1 MSQEQQVTAP
11 EHEPDAKAV
20 LNGGLGGQATRG
32 KQVVFVL
39 ACLGLLG
46 GLGWYFLADN
56 PPAAQQKE
64 APPTSTYAQEG
75 RQRRSAVGKTF
86 SYAQEKPSERK
97 TFDSPPDEP
106 ATATAAPSNSTPET
120 ASESHT
126 PTDTPPPP
134 GGEKKTHSVVQRRV
148 FLDRSS
154 SSLSSSQGKGGNSQ
168 GGLGLVPKT
177 PATAQGGVFDVYAQ
191 QQAASGVGLLAEGGG
206 GSLGAQLAPT
216 QTDSHVAARLFNRD
230 YLLAKGAYIDC
241 VLNTSLNSTV
251 PGMTKCTLT
260 RDVYSDNGA
269 TLLLERGSEVTGE
282 YRSNLTQGQAR
293 LFVLW
298 DRIKTPHGVVVNLG
312 SPGTDSLGGGG
323 VPGYVETHFWQRFGG
338 AMMLSLID
346 DVAAYAANRNNSN
359 NNFESSSE
367 TAQSMAAEALK
378 NTINIPP
385 TFYKNQGERVGIFI
399 ARDLDFSRVY
409 QLQVQQ

>member
-1 MSQEQQVTAP
+1 MSQEQQATPP
-11 EHEPDAKAV
+11 ESEPDAKAV
-20 LNGGLGGQATRG
+20 LNGGRSGQATRG
-32 KQVVFVL
+32 KQVVFFL
-39 ACLGLLG
+39 LCLSLLG
-46 GLGWYFLADN
+46 GLGWYFFVDDTSTT
-56 PPAAQQKE
+56 PQKD
-64 APPTSTYAQEG
+64 APPTSTYTQEG
-75 RQRRSAVGKTF
+75 RQRHNAVGKTF
-86 SYAQEKPSERK
+86 SYEQNKPSERK
-97 TFDSPPDEP
+97 TFDSPSDEP
-106 ATATAAPSNSTPET
+106 DTAATSSNDTPET
-120 ASESHT
+120 VPETHT
-126 PTDTPPPP
+126 STDIPPPP
-134 GGEKKTHSVVQRRV
+134 GGEKKARSIVQRHV

-154 SSLSSSQGKGGNSQ
+154 SSLSSSQAKSGNSQ
-168 GGLGLVPKT
+168 GGLGLAPT
-177 PATAQGGVFDVYAQ
+177 APATAQGGIFDIYAQ
-191 QQAASGVGLLAEGGG
+191 PQAASNAGLLSERGAD
-206 GSLGAQLAPT
+206 SLGDQLSPT
-216 QTDSHVAARLFNRD
+216 KTDSHVAARLFNRD

-241 VLNTSLNSTV
+241 VLNTRLDSTV

-282 YRSNLTQGQAR
+282 YRANLSHGQAR
-293 LFVLW
+293 LFILW

-346 DVAAYAANRNNSN
+346 DVAAYAANHNHSN
-359 NNFESSSE
+359 NNVERSSE

-378 NTINIPP
+378 NTLNIPP

-409 QLQVQQ
+409 QLQVQR